1 MNQNKEF
8 TTLPS
13 WVFLFTLFQPA
24 PYSNPARMSMTCG
37 DIKTEGCG

>member
-8 TTLPS
+8 TTLLS
-13 WVFLFTLFQPA
+13 WVLQFTLFQPA
-24 PYSNPARMSMTCG
+24 ANPNPARMSMTCG